1 MNLDPEIRER
11 VPGTAATPDFD
22 ETLRRNRLAPLR
34 RLVPHTLQ
42 VNVGKLCNQACHH
55 CHVDA
60 GPKRTEIMTRATA
73 ERVADLFEASM
84 GIRTVDVT
92 GGAPELNP
100 NFTYIVERARAAER
114 AVMVRCNLTVIF
126 VPRMEWLAEFYR
138 ANRVHLVCS
147 LPCYTAENV
156 QKQRGRGVFE
166 KSIEAL
172 RLLNRIG
179 YARGD
184 LVLDLVY
191 NPVGPVLPPPQPQ
204 LEADYREQLG
214 KNFGISFNHLLTI
227 TNMPISRFAQQLHQ
241 WGRYTD
247 YMGLLVNHF
256 NPVTVAGLM
265 CRTLVSVGWD
275 GRLYDCDFNQ
285 MLEIP
290 LGAGGENK
298 REDKSK
304 DKPLTIWDVA
314 DVGRL
319 AEAPIATGAHC
330 FGCTA
335 GAGSSCSG
343 ALV

>member
-1 MNLDPEIRER
+1 MMNAQMQACASGASTL
-11 VPGTAATPDFD
+11 PDFD
-22 ETLRRNRLAPLR
+22 KTLRRSRPAPLR
-34 RLVPHTLQ
+34 RLTPHTLQ

-60 GPKRTEIMTRATA
+60 GPKRTEVMTRATA
-73 ERVADLFEASM
+73 ERVADLLEATT
-84 GIRTVDVT
+84 GIRTVDIT

-100 NFTYIVERARAAER
+100 NFTYIVERARAAGR
-114 AVMVRCNLTVIF
+114 AVMVRCNLTVMF
-126 VPRMEWLAEFYR
+126 VPGMEWAAEFYR

-156 QKQRGRGVFE
+156 EKQRGRGVFE

-191 NPVGPVLPPPQPQ
+191 NPVGPILPPPQPQ
-204 LEADYREQLG
+204 LEAEYREQLG
-214 KNFGISFNHLLTI
+214 KNFGITFNHLLTI

-256 NPVTVAGLM
+256 NPATVAGLM

-290 LGAGGENK
+290 LGAGGQDK
-298 REDKSK
+298 RE
-304 DKPLTIWDVA
+304 DKPLTIWDVD

>member
-1 MNLDPEIRER
+1 MPACA
-11 VPGTAATPDFD
+11 PGVSTLPDFD
-22 ETLRRNRLAPLR
+22 ETLRRDRLAPLR
-34 RLVPHTLQ
+34 RLTPHTLQ

-60 GPKRTEIMTRATA
+60 GPKRTEVMTRATT
-73 ERVADLFEASM
+73 ERVVDLLEGSA

-100 NFTYIVERARAAER
+100 NFSYIVERARVAGR
-114 AVMVRCNLTVIF
+114 VVMVRCNLTVIF
-126 VPRMEWLAEFYR
+126 VPGMEWLAKFYR

-156 QKQRGRGVFE
+156 EKQRGRGVFE

-179 YARGD
+179 YARDD

-256 NPVTVAGLM
+256 NPATVAGLM

-290 LGAGGENK
+290 LGAGGQDKPEDK
-298 REDKSK
+298 RE
-304 DKPLTIWDVA
+304 DKPLTIWDFD

>member
-1 MNLDPEIRER
+1 M
-11 VPGTAATPDFD
+11 
-22 ETLRRNRLAPLR
+22 
-34 RLVPHTLQ
+34 
-42 VNVGKLCNQACHH
+42 
-55 CHVDA
+55 
-60 GPKRTEIMTRATA
+60 RATA
-73 ERVADLFEASM
+73 ERIADLLKAST

-100 NFTYIVERARAAER
+100 NFTYIVERARAAGR
-114 AVMVRCNLTVIF
+114 VVMVRCNLTVIF
-126 VPRMEWLAEFYR
+126 VPGMEWLAEFYR

-156 QKQRGRGVFE
+156 EKQRGRGVFE

-179 YARGD
+179 YARDD

-204 LEADYREQLG
+204 LEADYRDQLG

-256 NPVTVAGLM
+256 NPATVAGLM

-290 LGAGGENK
+290 LGAGGQ
-298 REDKSK
+298 DKLK
-304 DKPLTIWDVA
+304 NKPLTIWDLDDA
-314 DVGRL
+314 GRL

>member
-1 MNLDPEIRER
+1 MNLDPQIPGR
-11 VPGTAATPDFD
+11 VPGTAAAPDFD
-22 ETLRRNRLAPLR
+22 ETLLRNRLGPLR
-34 RLVPHTLQ
+34 RLAPHTLQ

-60 GPKRTEIMTRATA
+60 GPKRTEVMTRATA
-73 ERVADLFEASM
+73 ERVVDLLEASM

-100 NFTYIVERARAAER
+100 NFTCIVERARAAGR
-114 AVMVRCNLTVIF
+114 VVMVRCNLTVIF
-126 VPRMEWLAEFYR
+126 VPGMEWLAKFYR
-138 ANRVHLVCS
+138 DNRVHLVCS

-156 QKQRGRGVFE
+156 EKQRGRGVFE

-172 RLLNRIG
+172 QLLNHIG
-179 YARGD
+179 YARDD

-204 LEADYREQLG
+204 LEAEYREQLG

-256 NPVTVAGLM
+256 NPATVAGLM

-290 LGAGGENK
+290 LGAGGQDK
-298 REDKSK
+298 PEDK
-304 DKPLTIWDVA
+304 PRTIWEVD